1 MVKAMSHRTTLLLLL
16 ALQAL
21 PLLACCAA
29 APPPDPKAL
38 ASTDLARG
46 TTSAITEQR
55 LVLVRDEAQW
65 AELWR
70 EHGSI
75 RIPSPPA
82 PEVDWSTRQ
91 VVALVLGQRSSG
103 GYAVTIEEIR
113 PVEGGWQ
120 VIAREDRPA
129 PDAATTMALTSP
141 YHFVVLEEKLD
152 PDLGLELV
160 LR

>member
-1 MVKAMSHRTTLLLLL
+1 LKVSTQFLAGVVASFIGVVATAQTT
-16 ALQAL
+16 
-21 PLLACCAA
+21 
-29 APPPDPKAL
+29 
-38 ASTDLARG
+38 
-46 TTSAITEQR
+46 AIRAGKILTVENGR
-55 LVLVRDEAQW
+55 VIDNGLVLVRDVAQW